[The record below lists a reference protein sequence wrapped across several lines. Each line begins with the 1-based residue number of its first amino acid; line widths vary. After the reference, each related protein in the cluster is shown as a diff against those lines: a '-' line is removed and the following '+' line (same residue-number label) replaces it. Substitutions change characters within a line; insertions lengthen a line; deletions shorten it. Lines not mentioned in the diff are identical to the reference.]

1 MSYLYAGKHSN
12 VKLSVKYSNHKTL
25 TFLDCNVTINQD
37 KFSTS
42 IFRKKIKTFTG
53 PGTNYY
59 SFINSSFINN
69 SVSTLNI
76 FITNYYPQCIF
87 DNTLHK
93 FLYIIFSSKIKPATA
108 KKKLI
113 YIFLFNFSGWRRSL
127 Q

>member
-1 MSYLYAGKHSN
+1 MNAGKHPN
-12 VKLSVKYSNHKTL
+12 VKLTVKYSNHKTL
-25 TFLDCNVTINQD
+25 PFLDCNVTINQD
-37 KFSTS
+37 NLSTS
-42 IFRKKIKTFTG
+42 LFRKKKIKTFTG

-93 FLYIIFSSKIKPATA
+93 FLYTIFSPKIKPATA

-113 YIFLFNFSGWRRSL
+113 YIFLNFSGWRRSL

>member
-1 MSYLYAGKHSN
+1 MYKLPRVHIECKKIMSYMNAGKHPN

-25 TFLDCNVTINQD
+25 PFLDCNVTINQD
-37 KFSTS
+37 NLSNS
-42 IFRKKIKTFTG
+42 LFRKKIKTFTG

-87 DNTLHK
+87 DNT
-93 FLYIIFSSKIKPATA
+93 P
-108 KKKLI
+108 
-113 YIFLFNFSGWRRSL
+113 
-127 Q
+127 